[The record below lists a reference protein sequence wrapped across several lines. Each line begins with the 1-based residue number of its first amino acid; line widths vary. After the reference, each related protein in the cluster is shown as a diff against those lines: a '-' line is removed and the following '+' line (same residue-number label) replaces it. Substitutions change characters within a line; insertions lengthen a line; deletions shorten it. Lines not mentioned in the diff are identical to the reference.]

1 METMKEN
8 ELYQAPT
15 EQSNTLQIDVI
26 DLLFTLWRNAFT
38 ILLGTAVFALAAYIY
53 VSVMVTP
60 VYSSTA
66 TMYVINAQNYDT
78 SLTYSDIQSSTQ
90 LANDIKQLMRS
101 NRVLDQVIMEL
112 GITDISASKV
122 RSNLSVSVVNE
133 TRFLNVKY
141 TDSDPYRAADVT
153 NKICEVACV
162 QIQELLNVDKASV
175 VDSARVPKTPSSP
188 NVRKYIGFG
197 TLLGMALVIA
207 YVLARYLMDDTL
219 KTSEDVE
226 QHLGLSILGNIP
238 EMESLAKKNKK
249 KKTKKNK

>member
-1 METMKEN
+1 M
-8 ELYQAPT
+8 
-15 EQSNTLQIDVI
+15 
-26 DLLFTLWRNAFT
+26 
-38 ILLGTAVFALAAYIY
+38 
-53 VSVMVTP
+53 
-60 VYSSTA
+60 
-66 TMYVINAQNYDT
+66 INAQNYDT

-175 VDSARVPKTPSSP
+175 VDSARVPK
-188 NVRKYIGFG
+188 R
-197 TLLGMALVIA
+197 LLKM
-207 YVLARYLMDDTL
+207 
-219 KTSEDVE
+219 
-226 QHLGLSILGNIP
+226 
-238 EMESLAKKNKK
+238 
-249 KKTKKNK
+249 